1 MFTDDPVGQTK
12 LALNLSGNVTNGQVR
27 FSTTAPGYNI
37 SGSGILYLNPA
48 PSFGGIGLIITNG
61 AADQIISTTQV
72 YFLTNQT
79 WDIGG
84 ATTLTVTGTIEDA
97 PSPDY
102 ALTKNGTGTLV
113 FPGDVRYDGPTT
125 INAGTFVLSFNNTS
139 MLSALTVN
147 GGILRATTNANAL
160 GNNPGSP
167 TRNNITLTGGALEL
181 ANTNNLTYG
190 SSTRLTA
197 VTGNATIRSDRLTP
211 GPGLTYTLGI
221 LRIGTGTL
229 SVAAGALVTNGT
241 AGITFGTTT
250 LTNNGAVFDVASGA
264 NLTLGALTGNFT
276 FTNQG
281 GGQLT
286 LNTAANANRTSARV
300 TLSAGTMRLGN
311 ASALGTAAVPLTLN
325 GGTLHLAVNGG
336 VHAHNTTV
344 SGNAT
349 ITSDRS
355 TGGSGVTNTLGPLGI
370 GAQILSVTAGTNVTS
385 GTAVTAFG
393 ATTLSGNA
401 TFDIVSTNA
410 QLTLGAVEEPGGAR
424 SLTKTGN
431 GTLRLNGAG
440 SYTGGTT
447 LSQGAITLGVANA
460 LGSGGFNFAG
470 GTLNAN
476 NTTDSTIGA
485 LTLTT
490 NSTLTLSPGGAAATL
505 TFAGVAGAANGILTI
520 AGWSGMP
527 GGLGTDDKIIF
538 SGGTLPNA
546 DFLQHIHFDL
556 GGGNIYPASL
566 GAGGELHPIAP
577 AVLVPDVVGLAQPVA
592 KTNLVAA
599 NLSVGTIS
607 NASSANVPSGIVL
620 GQNPLAGATVPPG
633 TAISLLVSTGPR
645 VPDVINLAETPATN
659 AIINAGLSVGLLS
672 QVPHGIVPAGFVIS
686 QSPGAG
692 ISAAI
697 GTPVNL
703 AISSGAPT
711 PLAGEPIYSAGV
723 FQLSVPTLT
732 GKNYALEFSEQLP
745 GTNWRQIQSLSGDD
759 TVRVLTDSSAT
770 NQQRYY
776 RVRMD

>member
-1 MFTDDPVGQTK
+1 MFTNDPVGQTK
-12 LALNLSGNVTNGQVR
+12 LNLNLSGNVTNGQVR
-27 FSTTAPGYNI
+27 FSATAPGYNI

-48 PSFGGIGLIITNG
+48 ASFGGVGLIITNG

-84 ATTLTVTGTIEDA
+84 TTTLTVTGTIEDA

-125 INAGTFVLSFNNTS
+125 INAGAFVLSFNNTS

-160 GNNPGSP
+160 GSDAS
-167 TRNNITLTGGALEL
+167 RNTIALAGGALEL

-190 SSTRLTA
+190 HSTRLTA
-197 VTGNATIRSDRLTP
+197 VNGNATIRSDRLTS
-211 GPGLTYTLGI
+211 GPGLTYTLGT
-221 LRIGTGTL
+221 LRIGTCTL
-229 SVAAGALVTNGT
+229 SVAAGAFVTSGI
-241 AGITFGTTT
+241 AGINFGTTT

-300 TLSAGTMRLGN
+300 TLSGGTMRLGS

-336 VHAHNTTV
+336 VNAHNTTV

-349 ITSDRS
+349 IASDRS
-355 TGGSGVTNTLGPLGI
+355 TGGSGVTNTLGTLGI
-370 GAQILSVTAGTNVTS
+370 GAQTLSVTAGINVTS

-401 TFDIVSTNA
+401 TFDVVGTNA
-410 QLTLGAVEEPGGAR
+410 QLTLGAVGEFGGAR

-447 LSQGAITLGVANA
+447 LSQGAITLGVTNA

-470 GTLNAN
+470 GTLNAS

-485 LTLTT
+485 LTITT
-490 NSTLTLSPGGAAATL
+490 NSTLNLSPGGAAATL

-520 AGWSGMP
+520 TGWSGAP

-538 SGGTLPNA
+538 SGGTPPDA
-546 DFLQHIHFDL
+546 DFLQHIQFDL
-556 GGGNIYPASL
+556 GGGNIYPAAL

-577 AVLVPDVVGLAQPVA
+577 AVLVPDVVGLAQSVA
-592 KTNLVAA
+592 ETNLVAA

-607 NASSANVPSGIVL
+607 NASSATVPSGIVL
-620 GQNPLAGATVPPG
+620 GQNPPAGANVPPG
-633 TAISLLVSTGPR
+633 AAISLLVSTGPS
-645 VPDVINLAETPATN
+645 VPDVVNLAETAATN
-659 AIINAGLSVGLLS
+659 AIINAGLSVGVLS
-672 QVPHGIVPAGFVIS
+672 HVPHGIVPAGFVIS
-686 QSPGAG
+686 QSPVAG

-732 GKNYALEFSEQLP
+732 GKTYTLEFSEQLP
-745 GTNWRQIQSLSGDD
+745 GTNWMQVQSLSGDD
-759 TVRVLTDSSAT
+759 TVKVLMDSSAT
-770 NQQRYY
+770 NLQRYY